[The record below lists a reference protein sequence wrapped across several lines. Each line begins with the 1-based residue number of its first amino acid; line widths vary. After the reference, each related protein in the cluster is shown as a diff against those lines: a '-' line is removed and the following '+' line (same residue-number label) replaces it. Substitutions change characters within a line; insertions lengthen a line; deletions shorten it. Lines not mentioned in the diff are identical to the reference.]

1 MDREKIDLDGLI
13 AAVETEL
20 PHIEH
25 YLDLRS
31 GKVLTVVN
39 TEPASDDREVDLIAQ
54 GNLVLSHRIHDE
66 PEAYERIPSVA
77 TVVGLDWMKEWA
89 ETVSDN
95 ELRER
100 LRAILCEDN
109 KDCFKAFRKEL
120 SRVDEEVRERWFA
133 FREEKLARFVDD
145 WIRGVGPKLHGH
157 TEKITRGF
165 ARIKRGLSASE

>member
-1 MDREKIDLDGLI
+1 MDHEKIDLDGLI

-39 TEPASDDREVDLIAQ
+39 TEPPNDGREVDLIAQ

-77 TVVGLDWMKEWA
+77 TVVGLDWMKEWS
-89 ETVSDN
+89 ETVSDI

-100 LRAILCEDN
+100 LKMILGDCN
-109 KDCFKAFRKEL
+109 SNCFKAFRREL
-120 SRVDEEVRERWFA
+120 SRLDEAERERWFA
-133 FREEKLARFVDD
+133 FREEKLQRFVDD
-145 WIRGVGPKLHGH
+145 WIRGAGPKLEGH
-157 TEKITRGF
+157 AEKIGHGF
-165 ARIKRGLSASE
+165 AGIKRRLTASE

>member
-39 TEPASDDREVDLIAQ
+39 TEPPNDGREVDRIVQ

-77 TVVGLDWMKEWA
+77 TVVGLDWMKEWS
-89 ETVSDN
+89 ETVSDI

-100 LRAILCEDN
+100 LRMVLGDGNI
-109 KDCFKAFRKEL
+109 DCFKAFRREL
-120 SRVDEEVRERWFA
+120 SRADEETRERWFA
-133 FREEKLARFVDD
+133 FREEKLQRFVDD
-145 WIRGVGPKLHGH
+145 WIRGAGPKLESHA
-157 TEKITRGF
+157 EKISHGF
-165 ARIKRGLSASE
+165 AGIKRGLTASE